1 MAGAELLGLVRGGDA
16 ERRHGRLDLLA
27 AGALLALGIK
37 ELLNR
42 EEEGNPPGWTRQLD
56 RFCAM
61 PLPLLLGI
69 SSGLEVISPDD
80 LFLFAKTA
88 SALLASGLNRLQEA
102 LYTAGFTVA
111 ASLALLV
118 PFLAV
123 LIGREQ
129 VLPWLERSKQLLFNK
144 GDLLVGGLSLVL
156 AGYLGWQGI
165 DELPPEIG
173 ELEHLRSLSLRNNRL
188 SLLPA
193 SIGRLRR
200 LQLLTLQDARDEGQH
215 EAVEIGPQVHDLVDT
230 RIAQKLAQIPGVG
243 MVSLA
248 GGQRPAVRVQVSPG
262 ELAQRGLSMAEVRA
276 AVASMPRSA
285 A

>member
-1 MAGAELLGLVRGGDA
+1 MSNGTLWAELLAYGSGITLSPLHIGLLLLLLLGPQPLRRGGLLVLGWMLTVALMVVLLLTVGHGLVLSMDKGSSHRTG
-16 ERRHGRLDLLA
+16 LDLLA

-88 SALLASGLNRLQEA
+88 SALLASGLNQLQEA

-111 ASLALLV
+111 AS
-118 PFLAV
+118 LAV

-129 VLPWLERSKQLLFNK
+129 VLPWLERSKQLLFAK

-165 DELPPEIG
+165 EG
-173 ELEHLRSLSLRNNRL
+173 
-188 SLLPA
+188 
-193 SIGRLRR
+193 
-200 LQLLTLQDARDEGQH
+200 LQLG
-215 EAVEIGPQVHDLVDT
+215 
-230 RIAQKLAQIPGVG
+230 
-243 MVSLA
+243 
-248 GGQRPAVRVQVSPG
+248 
-262 ELAQRGLSMAEVRA
+262 
-276 AVASMPRSA
+276 
-285 A
+285 